1 MAYLGIYNNNDN
13 NNNKRYFKLWL
24 SGKSM
29 RRKLYEIDTWQH
41 LKDDNYEYRIANF
54 VEFIPLHNR
63 EVGLTI
69 EGNGQLPT

>member
-1 MAYLGIYNNNDN
+1 MAYLGIYNNNN
-13 NNNKRYFKLWL
+13 NNSNKRYFKLWL

-54 VEFIPLHNR
+54 V
-63 EVGLTI
+63 
-69 EGNGQLPT
+69 